1 MFGKKLGVTEEE
13 KDLGVMVHKSLKPS
27 VQVAKAAKKAN
38 QVLGQLARAFTYR
51 DKVYFIKLYKVYVR
65 CHLEYSIQSW
75 SPHLKQDIKV
85 LEAVQQRAIRM
96 TSGLTG
102 TYEEKLKQVG
112 LTTLEDR
119 RTRGDLIQTYKILHQ
134 VDDIP
139 LSTFFSMAGS
149 NHGHATRLAGPCDPQ
164 ISGLNLVVPSVPN
177 TDLRKFFFSQ
187 RVVNQCNA
195 LPNHVKYASSV
206 NDFKNKLDA
215 HSATF

>member
-1 MFGKKLGVTEEE
+1 MLDKR
-13 KDLGVMVHKSLKPS
+13 SS
-27 VQVAKAAKKAN
+27 VS
-38 QVLGQLARAFTYR
+38 R
-51 DKVYFIKLYKVYVR
+51 DKEHFIKLYTVFVR

-85 LEAVQQRAIRM
+85 LETVQQRAIRM

-119 RTRGDLIQTYKILHQ
+119 RTRGDLIQTFKILHQ
-134 VDDIP
+134 CDNIP
-139 LSTFFSMAGS
+139 VSTFFKMAGS

-164 ISGLNLVVPSVPN
+164 ISGLNLAVPPVPN
-177 TDLRKFFFSQ
+177 SDLRRFFFSQ
-187 RVVNQCNA
+187 RVVNYWNA
-195 LPNHVKYASSV
+195 LPNSVNYASSV

-215 HSATF
+215 HSTTF